1 MISKIKNIIK
11 LLRRTSSKSE
21 IKKSLKLIIL
31 GASPRG
37 IIGLKD
43 EQEPTLIVI
52 SPGCGRGGSR
62 KTKLV
67 INDNDLS
74 EKNK

>member
-11 LLRRTSSKSE
+11 LLRRTSAKHELKSE
-21 IKKSLKLIIL
+21 QKPTRII
-31 GASPRG
+31 
-37 IIGLKD
+37 
-43 EQEPTLIVI
+43 I

-67 INDNDLS
+67 ISDKEPSVKKQIKTINDL
-74 EKNK
+74 E

>member
-1 MISKIKNIIK
+1 MISKIKNILK

-21 IKKSLKLIIL
+21 
-31 GASPRG
+31 
-37 IIGLKD
+37 LKD
-43 EQEPTLIVI
+43 EQKPTLIVI

-67 INDNDLS
+67 INDNDLT
-74 EKNK
+74 EKNT